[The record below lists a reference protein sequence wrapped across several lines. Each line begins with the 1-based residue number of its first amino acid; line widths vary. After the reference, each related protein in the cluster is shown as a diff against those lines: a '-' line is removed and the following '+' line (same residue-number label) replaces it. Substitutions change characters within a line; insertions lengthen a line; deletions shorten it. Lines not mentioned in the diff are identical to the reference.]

1 MSMLRCLAAC
11 AALCVSVPA
20 LAQVP
25 QFGQSIAPADIVP
38 WDISIGP
45 DGAGLPPGSGTARGA
60 KWYTPQSVKPA
71 TARKVSADRTTRS
84 SAGWARSRRASH
96 R

>member
-1 MSMLRCLAAC
+1 MSMLKCLAAC
-11 AALCVSVPA
+11 AAICVWVPA
-20 LAQVP
+20 LAQAP
-25 QFGQSIAPADIVP
+25 QFGHPITPADIAP

-45 DGAGLPPGSGTARGA
+45 DGAGLPPGSGTASQGQVVYA
-60 KWYTPQSVKPA
+60 ASVKPA
-71 TARKVSADRTTRS
+71 TVRKARAAQTTRS